1 VRWLHVEASPR
12 GARSRSSR
20 LAWAFLLKLADR
32 RPGLEVTRWNLF
44 EDTLP
49 ELDQHAIEA
58 RYAVLA
64 GEADPAALASWEG
77 VRATHARVVAH
88 DALII
93 STPMW
98 NWGVPYRLKQWID
111 LITHPGLAFR
121 VGPAGDVEGLLGPR
135 PTVVATASA
144 LAYQGPAASLDHQ
157 VAYLRDWL
165 AFVGLGDAAFV
176 HAAPMYGTVESVE
189 AAFGE
194 AQSAAEALAEG
205 FQHRGLFGASA
216 VTKVN

>member
-1 VRWLHVEASPR
+1 MRWLHVEASPR

-49 ELDQHAIEA
+49 PLDQHAIEA

-64 GEADPAALASWEG
+64 GEAEPETLAAWEA
-77 VRATHARVVAH
+77 VRATHARVMAH
-88 DALII
+88 DALIV

-98 NWGVPYRLKQWID
+98 NWGVPYPLKHWID

-121 VGPAGDVEGLLGPR
+121 VGPDGAVEGMIGPR

-144 LAYQGPAASLDHQ
+144 LAYDGPVAALDHQ

-165 AFVGLGDAAFV
+165 AFVGLDDAAFV
-176 HAAPMYGTVESVE
+176 HAAPMYGPPETVDP
-189 AAFGE
+189 AFQRAL
-194 AQSAAEALAEG
+194 AQAEALAAR
-205 FQHRGLFGASA
+205 F
-216 VTKVN
+216 

>member
-1 VRWLHVEASPR
+1 MRWLHVEASPR
-12 GARSRSSR
+12 GPRSRSSR
-20 LAWAFLLKLADR
+20 LAWAFLIKLAER

-44 EDTLP
+44 EDALP
-49 ELDQHAIEA
+49 ELDQHAIDA

-64 GEADPAALASWEG
+64 GEADPAELAAWEA

-121 VGPAGDVEGLLGPR
+121 VGPSGDVEGLLGPR

-144 LAYQGPAASLDHQ
+144 LAYAGPVAALDHQ

-165 AFVGLGDAAFV
+165 TFVGLGDAAFV
-176 HAAPMYGTVESVE
+176 HAAPMYGPPESVE
-189 AAFGE
+189 PAFLAAQ
-194 AQSAAEALAEG
+194 ARAEALAER
-205 FQHRGLFGASA
+205 F
-216 VTKVN
+216 